1 MDKLDEMEI
10 ELKKTIDISL
20 WNQCQEVVSN
30 YQMSTGEKK
39 YNLTI
44 CL

>member
-39 YNLTI
+39 I
-44 CL
+44 